1 MTKSFIQ
8 IGCTYHIK
16 EDAKSA
22 KIRRRPSSIDP
33 FLRRDDTRRVR
44 ARPFKATRERASDG
58 HRRGMFRLS
67 GGSGTRVAR
76 DWNSDDVTAAR
87 GSLSL
92 SLGHRSRTAHSL
104 ATLWTLYLPH
114 RQRELARKLL
124 QEDDSQKKR
133 TLNLHYGLKD
143 SKGNR
148 QGKTLDYFAS
158 EERAY
163 DILET
168 TCDGLK
174 EYALGKGENRALQ
187 WLQMDGD
194 KQTRQKMLVSF
205 AGEPNQENA
214 EKRGLGGDWKDR
226 WKSEGKKLVQWCQLF
241 LEDQE
246 ELLLKLLKEKVVTK
260 DTARDGILVDLMCKE
275 ENALQTFERPPPCS
289 DKADSAIDLPIDA
302 TTTTTPSTRPNPK
315 STQRNDL

>member
-1 MTKSFIQ
+1 MFV
-8 IGCTYHIK
+8 HRL
-16 EDAKSA
+16 EAKVTLLHFCA
-22 KIRRRPSSIDP
+22 QETIRTGHSS
-33 FLRRDDTRRVR
+33 
-44 ARPFKATRERASDG
+44 
-58 HRRGMFRLS
+58 LS
-67 GGSGTRVAR
+67 LTHSL
-76 DWNSDDVTAAR
+76 SL
-87 GSLSL
+87 SLSL
-92 SLGHRSRTAHSL
+92 SLGHRSRAAHSL
-104 ATLWTLYLPH
+104 AALWTLSLPH

-275 ENALQTFERPPPCS
+275 ENALQTFARPPPCS

-302 TTTTTPSTRPNPK
+302 TTTTTTTTTTTPSTRPNPK

>member
-1 MTKSFIQ
+1 MPPRTRSRD
-8 IGCTYHIK
+8 T
-16 EDAKSA
+16 
-22 KIRRRPSSIDP
+22 
-33 FLRRDDTRRVR
+33 LDDT
-44 ARPFKATRERASDG
+44 
-58 HRRGMFRLS
+58 
-67 GGSGTRVAR
+67 
-76 DWNSDDVTAAR
+76 
-87 GSLSL
+87 SLIII
-92 SLGHRSRTAHSL
+92 
-104 ATLWTLYLPH
+104 PH
-114 RQRELARKLL
+114 RQQRELARKLL
-124 QEDDSQKKR
+124 QEDDSKR

-260 DTARDGILVDLMCKE
+260 ETARDGILVDLMCKE

-289 DKADSAIDLPIDA
+289 DKADSAIDLQIDA
-302 TTTTTPSTRPNPK
+302 TTTPSTRPNQK